1 MIQPNPMLVQLS
13 AADLREIVRSEL
25 AEILAD
31 REAVASK
38 PALLDAQGLAKKL
51 DVSPSQISQMLKQG
65 LPHILVGAARRF
77 DFSTVVAWCAAQ
89 KAEREAE

>member
-38 PALLDAQGLAKKL
+38 PALLDAQGLAQKL
-51 DVSPSQISQMLKQG
+51 
-65 LPHILVGAARRF
+65 AA
-77 DFSTVVAWCAAQ
+77 DGVDWKV
-89 KAEREAE
+89 KP